1 MSLNKDDMKKF
12 KTWIRGLL
20 KTEEITVTFIKK
32 DGSERVMRCTTN
44 PTYIMFKDPAIMESK
59 KERKSNNEV
68 LPVYDIEA
76 DAWRSFRYDS
86 IKKVSIILKDKQ

>member
-1 MSLNKDDMKKF
+1 MKKF